1 MDSKQDI
8 LQLLNEGKID
18 TRWQQFIAAG
28 DFKTLLVLCGYR
40 SWYLE
45 LFMDN
50 CICFMF
56 PNAELALM
64 FIPVPIKANILYPFS
79 IS

>member
-28 DFKTLLVLCGYR
+28 DFKTLLVLCG
-40 SWYLE
+40 
-45 LFMDN
+45 
-50 CICFMF
+50 
-56 PNAELALM
+56 
-64 FIPVPIKANILYPFS
+64 
-79 IS
+79 